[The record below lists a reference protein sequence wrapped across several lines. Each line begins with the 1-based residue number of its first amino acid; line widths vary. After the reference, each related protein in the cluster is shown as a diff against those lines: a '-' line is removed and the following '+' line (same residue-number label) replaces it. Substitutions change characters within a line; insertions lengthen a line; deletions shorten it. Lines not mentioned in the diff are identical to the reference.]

1 LGAAL
6 RSRVRS
12 MRRRLVVFFKDESGA
27 TAIEYGLIATGIA
40 LAIIPVIT
48 GVGSHLKSTFQT
60 ISTALK

>member
-1 LGAAL
+1 
-6 RSRVRS
+6 

-48 GVGSHLKSTFQT
+48 GVGGHLKSTFQT